1 MLPGPGEYFP
11 CPMQVILLDTF
22 GPFGQEC
29 VGVAGM
35 HGRFPVGGPGTG
47 AAGCQDSD
55 NQKQAGERVVYGRS
69 HTGTN
74 VGFKVGR
81 VKGKGGKMI
90 TEWSSTLL
98 PIAFLFL

>member
-1 MLPGPGEYFP
+1 
-11 CPMQVILLDTF
+11 
-22 GPFGQEC
+22 
-29 VGVAGM
+29 M
-35 HGRFPVGGPGTG
+35 HGRSPVGGSRTG

-55 NQKQAGERVVYGRS
+55 NQKQAGECAVYGRS

-81 VKGKGGKMI
+81 AKGKGGKMI
-90 TEWSSTLL
+90 IDWSSTLL